1 MRQTTFE
8 AVLFDMDGTLVDT
21 EPYWLEAESALMA
34 RHGHIW
40 SEDDQRH
47 CLGGPLPRVGDY
59 MHSLVG
65 VNDATFFMNELIA
78 GVEKLFQ
85 RGITFMPGGKELL
98 TEIHKTGIPLALV
111 SASPRTLVNA
121 TLNSLAANTFQVS
134 VSSNDVSKSKPDPE
148 PYIKA
153 ASMLGVNIAN
163 CLVLEDSIVGITS
176 AQASGALTLAIPHI
190 VEVAEHPR
198 TIVVES
204 LLNLDVE
211 MLHHMYKDLLPER
224 MSS

>member
-1 MRQTTFE
+1 MISKTFE

-21 EPYWLEAESALMA
+21 EPYWLEAETALMA
-34 RHGHIW
+34 RFGYTW

-65 VNDATFFMNELIA
+65 VNDGTFFMNELIA
-78 GVEKLFQ
+78 GVEELFQ
-85 RGITFMPGGKELL
+85 RGITFMPGARELL
-98 TEIHKTGIPLALV
+98 AEIHEAGIPLALV

-121 TLNSLAANTFQVS
+121 TLKSLAGNTFQVS
-134 VSSNDVSKSKPDPE
+134 VSSHDVTKSKPDPE

-153 ASMLGVNIAN
+153 ASMLGVDIAN

-198 TIVVES
+198 TIVLES
-204 LLNLDVE
+204 LSHLD
-211 MLHHMYKDLLPER
+211 LKTLTHMFYDLLPER
-224 MSS
+224 MIS

>member
-1 MRQTTFE
+1 MTKTFE

-21 EPYWLEAESALMA
+21 EPYWLEAETALMA
-34 RHGHIW
+34 RFGYTW
-40 SEDDQRH
+40 REDDQRH

-65 VNDATFFMNELIA
+65 VNDGTFFMNELIA
-78 GVEKLFQ
+78 GVEELFQ
-85 RGITFMPGGKELL
+85 RGITFMPGGRELL
-98 TEIHKTGIPLALV
+98 TEIHKAGIPLALV

-134 VSSNDVSKSKPDPE
+134 ISSHDVTKSKPDPE

-153 ASMLGVNIAN
+153 ASLLGVDIAN

-198 TIVVES
+198 TIVIKS
-204 LLNLDVE
+204 LLNLDIE
-211 MLHHMYKDLLPER
+211 TLTHMFHHHLPER
-224 MSS
+224 MIS